1 MARKVGGLHTVLGV
15 LTALETQPEVSPWE
29 LFAVKC
35 LEASSR
41 VLGMFS
47 IRLCIHGRDRLI
59 YNPV

>member
-1 MARKVGGLHTVLGV
+1 MLGV